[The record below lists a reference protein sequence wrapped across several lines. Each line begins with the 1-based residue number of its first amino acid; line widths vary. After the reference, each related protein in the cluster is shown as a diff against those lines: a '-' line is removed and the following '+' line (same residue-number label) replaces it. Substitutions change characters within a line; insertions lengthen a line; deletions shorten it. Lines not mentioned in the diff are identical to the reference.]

1 MLKTFPKLL
10 RDMKLC
16 DRRVRVIVVGHRTI
30 ESSCCFGKVDDSDD
44 MYGDDDMNG
53 DDDDDDD
60 ENGDDD
66 SDGDGDGDG
75 DDDDDDDDDP
85 WIPSF

>member
-44 MYGDDDMNG
+44 MNG
-53 DDDDDDD
+53 DGG
-60 ENGDDD
+60 GD
-66 SDGDGDGDG
+66 

-85 WIPSF
+85 WVPSFCRDRCQEGSSR

>member
-16 DRRVRVIVVGHRTI
+16 DRRVRVIVVGYRTI
-30 ESSCCFGKVDDSDD
+30 ESTCCFGKVDDSDD
-44 MYGDDDMNG
+44 MNG
-53 DDDDDDD
+53 D
-60 ENGDDD
+60 G
-66 SDGDGDGDG
+66 GGGGG

-85 WIPSF
+85 WVPSFC

>member
-44 MYGDDDMNG
+44 MNGDGGGDDDNDN
-53 DDDDDDD
+53 DD
-60 ENGDDD
+60 
-66 SDGDGDGDG
+66 

-85 WIPSF
+85 WVPSFCRDRCQEGSSR

>member
-1 MLKTFPKLL
+1 
-10 RDMKLC
+10 MKLC

-44 MYGDDDMNG
+44 MNG
-53 DDDDDDD
+53 DGG
-60 ENGDDD
+60 GD
-66 SDGDGDGDG
+66 

-85 WIPSF
+85 WVPSFCRDRCQEGSSR